1 MWILDNK
8 HIYIFVE
15 MINIWY
21 DFSEMEYTLNPN
33 FAVVTNLQG
42 TAQDQIKAQIL
53 PVKWCLSQL
62 DFELLCEKMF

>member
-1 MWILDNK
+1 
-8 HIYIFVE
+8 
-15 MINIWY
+15 
-21 DFSEMEYTLNPN
+21 MEYTLNPN